1 MHVTK
6 DRNMKGKE
14 EQKINMQTSEK
25 RLQLTGKQ
33 WIIRWLIYL
42 AGMMVLAL
50 GITLNTKTGL
60 GVSPI
65 ISIAYSVSEIWEL
78 NFGNMTLVLYCLL
91 VVAQFVIRRKN
102 SRLTDLLQVPVA
114 LLVSQLL
121 NLFDY
126 LLDIQFT
133 SFWWNLL
140 LLIGAILLT
149 GLGVVLSV
157 NMRLVPNPGDGI
169 VQAISDQTG
178 KSLGL
183 TKNLFD
189 VGCIL
194 CSVAIGLI
202 FAGRLVGIG
211 IGTLLAVLGVG
222 RAVALFNLLL
232 RNKMLRAA
240 GLEKK

>member
-1 MHVTK
+1 
-6 DRNMKGKE
+6 MKQQE
-14 EQKINMQTSEK
+14 EQKINVQEPEK

-33 WIIRWLIYL
+33 W
-42 AGMMVLAL
+42 
-50 GITLNTKTGL
+50 
-60 GVSPI
+60 
-65 ISIAYSVSEIWEL
+65 
-78 NFGNMTLVLYCLL
+78 
-91 VVAQFVIRRKN
+91 
-102 SRLTDLLQVPVA
+102 
-114 LLVSQLL
+114 
-121 NLFDY
+121 
-126 LLDIQFT
+126 
-133 SFWWNLL
+133 
-140 LLIGAILLT
+140 
-149 GLGVVLSV
+149 
-157 NMRLVPNPGDGI
+157 I

-232 RNKMLRAA
+232 KNKMLRAA

>member
-1 MHVTK
+1 MHVVK
-6 DRNMKGKE
+6 DSSMKQQE
-14 EQKINMQTSEK
+14 EGEINMQDSEGQVK
-25 RLQLTGKQ
+25 PAGKQ
-33 WIIRWLIYL
+33 WFIRWLIYL
-42 AGMMVLAL
+42 AGMVVLAF

-65 ISIAYSVSEIWEL
+65 ISIAYSVSQIWEL
-78 NFGNMTLVLYCLL
+78 NFGNTTLALYCLL

-102 SRLTDLLQVPVA
+102 RRWTDLLQVPVA

-126 LLDIQFT
+126 LLDIQLA

-140 LLIGAILLT
+140 LLIAAILLT

-169 VQAISDQTG
+169 VQAISDETG
-178 KSLGL
+178 KGLGL

-202 FAGRLVGIG
+202 FAGKLVGIG
-211 IGTLLAVLGVG
+211 LGTILAVLGVG
-222 RAVALFNLLL
+222 RAVALFNRLLKE
-232 RNKMLRAA
+232 NMLRAA

>member
-1 MHVTK
+1 
-6 DRNMKGKE
+6 MKQQE
-14 EQKINMQTSEK
+14 EQEINVQEPEK

-33 WIIRWLIYL
+33 WIIRWAIYL
-42 AGMMVLAL
+42 TGMVVLAF
-50 GITLNTKTGL
+50 GITLNTK
-60 GVSPI
+60 
-65 ISIAYSVSEIWEL
+65 
-78 NFGNMTLVLYCLL
+78 
-91 VVAQFVIRRKN
+91 
-102 SRLTDLLQVPVA
+102 
-114 LLVSQLL
+114 
-121 NLFDY
+121 
-126 LLDIQFT
+126 
-133 SFWWNLL
+133 
-140 LLIGAILLT
+140 T